1 MRKRIRFYFLL
12 LVLVALLGAA
22 LAVGGAWTWMHRPV
36 ALKSD
41 RIDFVVDPGSTPRAI
56 ARTLNQA
63 GVAVWEPGFV
73 WMARLSELDKQIK
86 AGGYQAINGDS
97 PWQLLQ
103 RLARGDMSQRQ
114 ITFLE
119 GWTFRQMRQALREH
133 PDVKQTLGET
143 SDEALMERLGST
155 VTHPEGM
162 FFPDTYVFTP
172 GSTDFDILRR
182 AYQEGQRILESTWAK
197 RQDGPAGGH
206 ALRSADPGVH
216 RREGDR
222 PRAGAR
228 ARGRGVRQP
237 PAHRHAAADRPD
249 RDLRH
254 GRGLPGPYPQA
265 RSADRHAMEHLHPSG
280 PAAHAHRRAR
290 ARRAAGGGAART
302 PQIPV
307 LRVARQRH
315 QRVLGQPERPQPQ
328 CVALHIGTRAT
339 ATRIAAMTPRGRF
352 ITLEGVDG
360 AGKSTHTAWMVQAL
374 RDLGLTVLATR
385 EPGGT
390 PVGEKLR
397 ELLLSEPMALET
409 ETLLMFAARCE
420 HVREVIA
427 PALARGEWVVCDR
440 FTDASYAYQGGGR
453 QLGAARVAA
462 LEQWVHPDL
471 QPDRTWLFDVP
482 LDVARARLARSRQLD
497 RFEREEDAFFE
508 RTRAAY
514 HERARSSDGRIR
526 IIDSSRPLEVV
537 RAQLDSE
544 VRELVAQAA

>member
-1 MRKRIRFYFLL
+1 
-12 LVLVALLGAA
+12 
-22 LAVGGAWTWMHRPV
+22 
-36 ALKSD
+36 
-41 RIDFVVDPGSTPRAI
+41 
-56 ARTLNQA
+56 
-63 GVAVWEPGFV
+63 
-73 WMARLSELDKQIK
+73 
-86 AGGYQAINGDS
+86 
-97 PWQLLQ
+97 
-103 RLARGDMSQRQ
+103 
-114 ITFLE
+114 
-119 GWTFRQMRQALREH
+119 
-133 PDVKQTLGET
+133 
-143 SDEALMERLGST
+143 
-155 VTHPEGM
+155 
-162 FFPDTYVFTP
+162 
-172 GSTDFDILRR
+172 
-182 AYQEGQRILESTWAK
+182 
-197 RQDGPAGGH
+197 
-206 ALRSADPGVH
+206 
-216 RREGDR
+216 
-222 PRAGAR
+222 
-228 ARGRGVRQP
+228 
-237 PAHRHAAADRPD
+237 
-249 RDLRH
+249 
-254 GRGLPGPYPQA
+254 
-265 RSADRHAMEHLHPSG
+265 
-280 PAAHAHRRAR
+280 
-290 ARRAAGGGAART
+290 
-302 PQIPV
+302 
-307 LRVARQRH
+307 
-315 QRVLGQPERPQPQ
+315 
-328 CVALHIGTRAT
+328 
-339 ATRIAAMTPRGRF
+339 MTPRGRF

-427 PALARGEWVVCDR
+427 PTLARGEWVVCDR